1 MHYHNGLLSVALL
14 VLMNLNGYSCF
25 ITTGIPQIIEHDQ
38 RAQLSLIPSNLR
50 LALSKKPSYES
61 NSNQTGSPDTFRFP
75 DDFLFGAA
83 TAAYQIEGAWNED
96 GKGPSVWDTLTHDH
110 PELVV
115 DQATG
120 DRATDSYHRYLSDI
134 DALATVG
141 FDYYR
146 FSIAWSRLLPRGD
159 RSSLN
164 EQAVEYYN
172 HLIDELLTNGIE
184 PVVTMLHY
192 DVPQYL
198 QNLGGFASP
207 LIVDYFRE
215 YADTLFH
222 TFGDRVKV
230 WITHNEPYD
239 FCVEGYGTGNSGPLV
254 YASGVGEYLC
264 AHHVLLSHAAA
275 YQLYNERY
283 RQQQNGLIGLTLSG
297 RYYYPASN
305 ATAQEVVD
313 RAIEF
318 QIGWFADPLF
328 GEDGNYPAV
337 MINEIAKNSEQ
348 EGRTHSRLPTFTNT
362 ESALLRGSADFF
374 AYNYYSS
381 RLVELNSTEYNPLE
395 TPSWQR
401 DARIIQS
408 VDPGWSRAKSS
419 WLYVVPEGLRG
430 ILNWIRKRYHNPTVL
445 ITENGYSDDGQLED
459 TERIDYYAR
468 HLHAVLA
475 SLLEDGCHVAGFTA
489 WSIID
494 NFEWLRGYSEK
505 FGLFYVNFTDPA
517 LVRIPKRSANF
528 MARVISTRTIP
539 AE

>member
-1 MHYHNGLLSVALL
+1 MHCHNGLLAVVLL
-14 VLMNLNGYSCF
+14 VLGNLRGSNCY
-25 ITTGIPQIIEHDQ
+25 ITTGIPQIIEHDSG
-38 RAQLSLIPSNLR
+38 ALPSKLR
-50 LALSKKPSYES
+50 DALAKKTFFKQINNQSKF
-61 NSNQTGSPDTFRFP
+61 QFP
-75 DDFLFGAA
+75 DEFSFGAA
-83 TAAYQIEGAWNED
+83 TAAYQIEGAWNVD
-96 GKGPSVWDTLTHDH
+96 GKGPSVWDTLTHNH

-115 DQATG
+115 DRATG
-120 DRATDSYHRYLSDI
+120 DRAADSYHLYASDI
-134 DALATVG
+134 SSLAAVG

-146 FSIAWSRLLPRGD
+146 FSIAWSRLMPRGD

-164 EQAVEYYN
+164 AQAVDYYN
-172 HLIDELLTNGIE
+172 HLIDKLLATGIE

-198 QNLGGFASP
+198 QDLGGFASP

-215 YADTLFH
+215 YADTLFQ

-239 FCVEGYGTGNSGPLV
+239 FCVEGYGTGKSGPLV

-264 AHHVLLSHAAA
+264 AHHVLLSHGAA
-275 YQLYNERY
+275 YQLYQERY
-283 RQQQNGLIGLTLSG
+283 LQNQKGFIGLTLSG

-318 QIGWFADPLF
+318 QIGWFANPLF

-337 MINEIAKNSEQ
+337 MIDEIAKNSAL
-348 EGRTHSRLPTFTNT
+348 EGRTRSRLPTLSSSERT
-362 ESALLRGSADFF
+362 LLRGSADFF

-381 RLVELNSTEYNPLE
+381 RLVEIDSSEYNPLE
-395 TPSWQR
+395 MPSWQR

-430 ILNWIRKRYHNPTVL
+430 ILNWVRTRYHNPTVL

-459 TERIDYYAR
+459 TERVDYYAK
-468 HLHAVLA
+468 HLKAVLA
-475 SLLEDGCHVAGFTA
+475 AMLEDGCQVAGFTA

-505 FGLFYVNFTDPA
+505 FGLFYVNFTDPSLA
-517 LVRIPKRSANF
+517 RIPKRSANF
-528 MARVISTRTIP
+528 MARVISSRTIP
-539 AE
+539 VK